1 MSFSDWQGNEHLIA
15 RLKQMIRSGRIFH
28 GCLFEGSPQQTE
40 RLADD
45 FVRAALCERQ
55 DGDACGVCTFCRK
68 FDSGNSEDVIVVGAE
83 GSVKDKDIELLISAA
98 MKKSYTGRPV
108 FLVVRGAGRMTARA
122 QNRLLLS
129 LIHI

>member
-45 FVRAALCERQ
+45 FVRRRSAKGRTATPAAYVLSAENSTPETVKTSSPS
-55 DGDACGVCTFCRK
+55 ARK
-68 FDSGNSEDVIVVGAE
+68 AV
-83 GSVKDKDIELLISAA
+83 
-98 MKKSYTGRPV
+98 
-108 FLVVRGAGRMTARA
+108 
-122 QNRLLLS
+122 
-129 LIHI
+129 

>member
-55 DGDACGVCTFCRK
+55 DGDACGVCPSRQY
-68 FDSGNSEDVIVVGAE
+68 SVQRIV
-83 GSVKDKDIELLISAA
+83 LC
-98 MKKSYTGRPV
+98 
-108 FLVVRGAGRMTARA
+108 F
-122 QNRLLLS
+122 
-129 LIHI
+129 